1 MSVPERQVVSVRNPN
16 DGEPLEV
23 SLADAATESNQ
34 KEIIKQLRAM
44 NSLVPDSYDQILF
57 EYTIDKDNRDDMTK
71 ITFRSDGKTI
81 AVIQMT
87 YSSHRLTSVF
97 RQAQ

>member
-1 MSVPERQVVSVRNPN
+1 MSIPERQVVSVRNPN
-16 DGEPLEV
+16 DGEPLDV
-23 SLADAATESNQ
+23 SMADAATESNQ

-57 EYTIDKDNRDDMTK
+57 EYTGDNMTK

>member
-1 MSVPERQVVSVRNPN
+1 MTLPERQVVSVRNPN
-16 DGEPLEV
+16 DGEPLDV
-23 SLADAATESNQ
+23 SMADAATESNQ

-57 EYTIDKDNRDDMTK
+57 EYADDDMTK

-87 YSSHRLTSVF
+87 YQEHRLTSVF